1 MRASNDESRAGR
13 KHSIHGSA
21 RRCGGGGGYDGTVSA
36 ASLGPRVTMT
46 LAPAPRQNDGA
57 ADVGSSGDGQ
67 EMWNM
72 VASLLGSE
80 T

>member
-1 MRASNDESRAGR
+1 MRASNAESRAGR
-13 KHSIHGSA
+13 KRSGTHGTRS
-21 RRCGGGGGYDGTVSA
+21 GGYDGAVSA
-36 ASLGPRVTMT
+36 VSLGHRVTMT
-46 LAPAPRQNDGA
+46 LAPPAQRQSDGA

-80 T
+80 